1 MYMQTIYMYT
11 QNAETWLNFDI
22 IKQNMEFLPF

>member
-11 QNAETWLNFDI
+11 QNAETWLNLDI
-22 IKQNMEFLPF
+22 IKQNMEFLSF